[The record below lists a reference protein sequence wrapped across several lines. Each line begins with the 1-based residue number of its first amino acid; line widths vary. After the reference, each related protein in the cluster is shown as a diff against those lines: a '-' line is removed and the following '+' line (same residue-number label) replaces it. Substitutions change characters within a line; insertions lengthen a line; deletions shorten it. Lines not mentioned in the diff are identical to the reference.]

1 MSEFTI
7 FWKWY
12 GPKIEFPLKI
22 KVKCAQTFMLYFQ
35 QSLNSYF
42 SKHGWIYHNLGLNLF
57 PNQITQRSR
66 IFSNVSFPES
76 CSQQNFNS
84 RHLSPDKWSNFQS
97 NEKIYEYIFTHIF
110 RCTSIS
116 WIHIGESVIKSLMFL
131 RCCQP
136 FPDIASDCLNSAIR
150 HCQHCKHGR
159 ECQDFRQYSCQDC
172 CQDCCQDVRQ
182 DCFKGYY

>member
-1 MSEFTI
+1 MKYYLWKTTFHLPKKNPTSMSELQFFGNDTD
-7 FWKWY
+7 
-12 GPKIEFPLKI
+12 PRLSFPLKK
-22 KVKCAQTFMLYFQ
+22 KVKCAQTFMLNFQ
-35 QSLNSYF
+35 QSLDSYF
-42 SKHGWIYHNLGLNLF
+42 SKHDWIYHNLGLNLF

-97 NEKIYEYIFTHIF
+97 NEKIYEYIYTHIF

-131 RCCQP
+131 IFCQP
-136 FPDIASDCLNSAIR
+136 FPDIASDCLNSAI
-150 HCQHCKHGR
+150 KH
-159 ECQDFRQYSCQDC
+159 Y
-172 CQDCCQDVRQ
+172 
-182 DCFKGYY
+182 